1 MNAVKKILA
10 LLLTVVLLASALV
23 SCDMINPDAGEQ
35 PDPIDTSSY
44 TANVEIKFATDDDK
58 MKSAVNAMNASSVIK
73 VSGEDISVSTTT
85 TSGTTTVSEEY
96 ILISDML
103 YYGLSVSIGDFSSS
117 EYKRAPFGESS
128 RLELISA
135 VGGGAHIDNDDFNNV
150 SVTPTANGK
159 TYTCSGIAK
168 DAKNYLEGL
177 MNEKFGG
184 IATAKIGDAYFD
196 LETEGGAPKGS
207 VLSCDYVITMGDAEY
222 TVTMRIYTNYDYEC
236 ETVVSVDNPDKYV
249 SVSSEEIIK

>member
-1 MNAVKKILA
+1 MNAVKKTMA
-10 LLLTVVLLASALV
+10 LILTVMLLASALV
-23 SCDMINPDAGEQ
+23 SCDMINPGAQEQ
-35 PDPIDTSSY
+35 PEPIDTSSY
-44 TANVEIKFATDDDK
+44 TASVEIKFATDDDK

-96 ILISDML
+96 TIISDML

-117 EYKRAPFGESS
+117 EYKRAPFGESG
-128 RLELISA
+128 RLEFISA

-150 SVTPTANGK
+150 SVTPTAKGK

-168 DAKNYLEGL
+168 EAKNYLEGL

-184 IATAKIGDAYFD
+184 MATAKIADAYLD
-196 LETEGGAPKGS
+196 LETEGTAPKSS
-207 VLSCDYVITMGDAEY
+207 VLSCDYLITMGESEY

-236 ETVVSVDNPDKYV
+236 ESVVSVDNPDMYV
-249 SVSSEEIIK
+249 AVSSEEIIK

>member
-1 MNAVKKILA
+1 MNAVKKTLV
-10 LLLTVVLLASALV
+10 LLLTVMLLASALV

-35 PDPIDTSSY
+35 PEPIDTSSY
-44 TANVEIKFATDDDK
+44 TASVEIKFATDDDK

-73 VSGEDISVSTTT
+73 VCGEDISVSTTT

-96 ILISDML
+96 TIISDML
-103 YYGLSVSIGDFSSS
+103 YYGLSVSIGDFSSD

-128 RLELISA
+128 RLELVSA

-150 SVTPTANGK
+150 SVTPTAKGK

-184 IATAKIGDAYFD
+184 IATAKIADAYLD
-196 LETEGGAPKGS
+196 LETEGTAPKSS

-236 ETVVSVDNPDKYV
+236 ETVVSIDDPGKYLPV
-249 SVSSEEIIK
+249 SIEEIIK